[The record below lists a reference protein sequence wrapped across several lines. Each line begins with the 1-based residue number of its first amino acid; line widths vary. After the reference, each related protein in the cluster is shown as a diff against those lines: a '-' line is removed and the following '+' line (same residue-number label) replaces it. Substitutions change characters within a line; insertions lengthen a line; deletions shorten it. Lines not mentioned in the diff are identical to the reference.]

1 MVGRQ
6 EEIKKIKLLLSA
18 KKSQFLAV
26 TGRRRVGKTFLVDS
40 TLREHYCFSMTGIQN
55 GDTAT
60 QMVNFSVKLA
70 EYKGDTGVQTP
81 RNWQEAFLHLKAYL
95 KTLDPNKKQVIFI
108 DELPWVNTPR
118 SSFVQLLAHL
128 WNDYLSKEPH
138 FLLVICGSATSWIS
152 KNIINDPGGLH
163 NRVTEIIHLHPF
175 TISETKAFLEGNG
188 LGVSNQDLAKIYMAL
203 GGVPFYLETL
213 RKGESF
219 PVGIERICFSPNG
232 ILKNEYHNL
241 YQALFNNASL
251 HQSIVAALAEKPRGL
266 TNKEILEIIESPATG
281 SYRRALEELI
291 LSDFV
296 MEYTPFLKKKRD
308 SLYRLVDEYSVFYH
322 SFIKANRKYTPGMW
336 QQLAASQSYKI
347 WAGYAFETLCHKH
360 INGIKNALNITAVYT
375 EISSLYVAGSS
386 KQEGFQVDLLMDRKD
401 DCINLCEIKFHAGP
415 YTLNKDEYQ
424 KLIEKRYLF
433 LAFSG
438 TKKQIFLTM
447 ITNHGLVSNAYS
459 AEIVD
464 AEVTLEEIIKAEN

>member
-1 MVGRQ
+1 
-6 EEIKKIKLLLSA
+6 
-18 KKSQFLAV
+18 
-26 TGRRRVGKTFLVDS
+26 
-40 TLREHYCFSMTGIQN
+40 
-55 GDTAT
+55 
-60 QMVNFSVKLA
+60 
-70 EYKGDTGVQTP
+70 
-81 RNWQEAFLHLKAYL
+81 
-95 KTLDPNKKQVIFI
+95 
-108 DELPWVNTPR
+108 
-118 SSFVQLLAHL
+118 
-128 WNDYLSKEPH
+128 
-138 FLLVICGSATSWIS
+138 
-152 KNIINDPGGLH
+152 
-163 NRVTEIIHLHPF
+163 
-175 TISETKAFLEGNG
+175 
-188 LGVSNQDLAKIYMAL
+188 MA
-203 GGVPFYLETL
+203 
-213 RKGESF
+213 S
-219 PVGIERICFSPNG
+219 
-232 ILKNEYHNL
+232 
-241 YQALFNNASL
+241 
-251 HQSIVAALAEKPRGL
+251 LAEKPRGL

-459 AEIVD
+459 AEIVG